1 MGQPSRNEPHQY
13 TTGVPEFELL
23 SIGRDV
29 WTSKLLAGSIAFLLS
44 RDYSQGKEKA
54 FDIGPRGIQVGVIA
68 LVMHRR
74 HWLGLAAIA
83 PMVALESRIARI
95 GVALPSNAAESTAWV
110 NARIVTAAGPVIERG
125 VLIVQGRSIL
135 AVGSSDQVQV
145 PAGVKTIDVAGKW
158 IVPGLVCTHS
168 HVGGVGAADGSAPIQ
183 PGVRILDSINVKE
196 SGFKRALAGGLTT
209 LNIMPGSGHLIS
221 GQTVYC
227 KLRYAGKGPS
237 TIDDILIRD
246 ADGHPLGGLKMA
258 NGTNSQGDA
267 PFPGTRGK
275 SAFLVREQYIKARE
289 YNAKVVAAKGDADKL
304 PPRDLHLESLVEAMQ
319 GKRIVH
325 HHTHR
330 HDDIITVL
338 RLSQEFGFR
347 VVLHHVSEGWKVAN
361 EIAAAKVP
369 CSVIVIDS
377 PGGKLEARDMTF
389 KNGRVLDEA
398 GVRVAFHTDDWITD
412 SRVFNRSAAL
422 AVRAGMN
429 RDRAIEALTIA
440 GAEMLG
446 LEQRIGSLAPGKD
459 ADFAILSGDLFS
471 VYTRVLET
479 WVEGQKA
486 FDLSDPEDALYA
498 EGGQGAG
505 FELNPYLCCFGQSWQ
520 SGGAK

>member
-1 MGQPSRNEPHQY
+1 
-13 TTGVPEFELL
+13 
-23 SIGRDV
+23 
-29 WTSKLLAGSIAFLLS
+29 
-44 RDYSQGKEKA
+44 
-54 FDIGPRGIQVGVIA
+54 
-68 LVMHRR
+68 MHRR
-74 HWLGLAAIA
+74 AWLEATAASA
-83 PMVALESRIARI
+83 TWAALGAC
-95 GVALPSNAAESTAWV
+95 LPRTSLGSPSETKTTAWT
-110 NARIVTAAGPVIERG
+110 NATIVTAQGPVIENG
-125 VLIVQGRSIL
+125 VLVVQGSSIL
-135 AVGSSDQVQV
+135 AVGPQGST
-145 PAGVKTIDVAGKW
+145 PLPTAPGGVDTIDASGKW
-158 IVPGLVCTHS
+158 IMPGLVCTHS
-168 HVGGVGAADGSAPIQ
+168 HLGGGVGAADGSAPIQ
-183 PGVRILDSINVKE
+183 PGVRILDAINVRS

-227 KLRYAGKGPS
+227 KLRYAGDGPA

-246 ADGHPLGGLKMA
+246 ASGEPLGGLKMA
-258 NGTNSQGDA
+258 NGTNSQGES

-289 YNAKVVAAKGDADKL
+289 YHAKVVAAKGDPEKL
-304 PPRDLHLESLVEAMQ
+304 PARDLHLETLVEAMQ
-319 GKRIVH
+319 WKRIVH

-338 RLSQEFGFR
+338 RLAQEFNLR
-347 VVLHHVSEGWKVAN
+347 VVLHHVSEGWKVAK

-369 CSVIVIDS
+369 CSIIVIDS

-422 AVRAGMN
+422 AVRGGM
-429 RDRAIEALTIA
+429 DRGKALEGLTLA

-446 LEQRIGSLAPGKD
+446 LENRLGSLQAGKD
-459 ADFAILSGDLFS
+459 ADFVVWSGDPLS
-471 VYTRVLET
+471 VYSRVLET
-479 WVEGQKA
+479 WVEGEKA

-498 EGGQGAG
+498 EGGLGAG
-505 FELNPYLCCFGQSWQ
+505 EDLDPYLCCFGQSWQ
-520 SGGAK
+520 AGGNQ

>member
-1 MGQPSRNEPHQY
+1 MKTWN
-13 TTGVPEFELL
+13 
-23 SIGRDV
+23 
-29 WTSKLLAGSIAFLLS
+29 
-44 RDYSQGKEKA
+44 
-54 FDIGPRGIQVGVIA
+54 
-68 LVMHRR
+68 RR
-74 HWLGLAAIA
+74 KW
-83 PMVALESRIARI
+83 I
-95 GVALPSNAAESTAWV
+95 GVAASVPCIASNILSARRSLGDEPENTQPIAWTH
-110 NARIVTAAGPVIERG
+110 ARILTATGPMIQDGTLVIYKG
-125 VLIVQGRSIL
+125 TIL
-135 AVGSSDQVQV
+135 AVGSSDATAIPSDAKIVD
-145 PAGVKTIDVAGKW
+145 AKGKW
-158 IVPGLVCTHS
+158 IMPGLVCTHS
-168 HVGGVGAADGSAPIQ
+168 HIGGVGAADGSAPIQ
-183 PGVRILDSINVKE
+183 PGVRILDSINVKD

-221 GQTVYC
+221 GQTIYC

-237 TIDDILIRD
+237 TIEDILIRD
-246 ADGHPLGGLKMA
+246 GEDMPLGGLKMA
-258 NGTNSQGDA
+258 NGTNSQGEA

-289 YNAKVVAAKGDADKL
+289 YHAKRLEADGDPDKM
-304 PPRDLHLESLVEAMQ
+304 PARDLHLESLIEAMQ
-319 GKRIVH
+319 GTRIVH

-347 VVLHHVSEGWKVAN
+347 VVLHHVSEGWKVAK

-389 KNGRVLDEA
+389 KNGHILDQA

-412 SRVFNRSAAL
+412 SRVFSRSAAL

-446 LEQRIGSLAPGKD
+446 LESRIGSLVAGKD
-459 ADFAILSGDLFS
+459 ADFCLLNGDPLS

-479 WVEGQKA
+479 WVEGHKA
-486 FDLSDPEDALYA
+486 FDLANPDDALYA

-505 FELNPYLCCFGQSWQ
+505 FELNPYLCCFGQAWQ
-520 SGGAK
+520 NAGAK

>member
-1 MGQPSRNEPHQY
+1 MHPY
-13 TTGVPEFELL
+13 TRRRFLEQSSLAFPAMALGMTHRSFADSATG
-23 SIGRDV
+23 D
-29 WTSKLLAGSIAFLLS
+29 TLAW
-44 RDYSQGKEKA
+44 Q
-54 FDIGPRGIQVGVIA
+54 
-68 LVMHRR
+68 
-74 HWLGLAAIA
+74 
-83 PMVALESRIARI
+83 
-95 GVALPSNAAESTAWV
+95 
-110 NARIVTAAGPVIERG
+110 NARILTANSAPIDKGT
-125 VLIVQGRSIL
+125 LIVQGTSIL
-135 AVGSSDQVQV
+135 AVGSADSVAI
-145 PAGVKTIDVAGKW
+145 PANAKIIDASGKW
-158 IVPGLVCTHS
+158 IMPGLVCTHS
-168 HVGGVGAADGSAPIQ
+168 HIGGMGAADGSAPIQ
-183 PGVRILDSINVKE
+183 PGVRILDSLNVRN

-237 TIDDILIRD
+237 TIDELLIRD
-246 ADGHPLGGLKMA
+246 ADGTALGGLKMA
-258 NGTNSQGDA
+258 NGTNSIGES

-289 YNAKVVAAKGDADKL
+289 YHAKVVAAKDAPDKM
-304 PPRDLHLESLVEAMQ
+304 PPRDLHMEALVEAMQ
-319 GKRIVH
+319 WKRIVH

-338 RLSQEFGFR
+338 RLAQEFNLR
-347 VVLHHVSEGWKVAN
+347 VVLHHVSEGWKVAK

-389 KNGRVLDEA
+389 RNGKILDEA

-412 SRVFNRSAAL
+412 SRVFTRSAAL

-429 RDRAIEALTIA
+429 RDRAIEGLTIA

-446 LEQRIGSLAPGKD
+446 LENRIGSLSPGKD
-459 ADFAILSGDLFS
+459 ADFAILSGDPLS

-486 FDLSDPEDALYA
+486 FDLSDPQDALYA
-498 EGGQGAG
+498 EGGTGAG
-505 FELNPYLCCFGQSWQ
+505 SDLDPFLCCYAQPWQ
-520 SGGAK
+520 MGGKQ

>member
-1 MGQPSRNEPHQY
+1 VSPYSRRRFLQHA
-13 TTGVPEFELL
+13 
-23 SIGRDV
+23 S
-29 WTSKLLAGSIAFLLS
+29 LAM
-44 RDYSQGKEKA
+44 
-54 FDIGPRGIQVGVIA
+54 PV
-68 LVMHRR
+68 
-74 HWLGLAAIA
+74 LAAGRVPSAWGESLLGETIA
-83 PMVALESRIARI
+83 
-95 GVALPSNAAESTAWV
+95 WQ
-110 NARIVTAAGPVIERG
+110 NARILTAQSSPIEKG
-125 VLIVQGRSIL
+125 TLLVQGSTIL
-135 AVGSSDQVQV
+135 AVGPSDSVAI
-145 PAGVKTIDVAGKW
+145 PPGARSIDVSGKW
-158 IVPGLVCTHS
+158 IMPGLVCTHS
-168 HVGGVGAADGSAPIQ
+168 HIGGMGAADGSAPIQ
-183 PGVRILDSINVKE
+183 PGVRILDSLNVRD

-237 TIDDILIRD
+237 TIEELFIRD
-246 ADGHPLGGLKMA
+246 AEGNGLGGLKMA
-258 NGTNSQGDA
+258 NGTNSIGES

-289 YNAKVVAAKGDADKL
+289 YHAKVVAAKGDADKL
-304 PPRDLHLESLVEAMQ
+304 PPRDLHMEALVEAMQ
-319 GKRIVH
+319 LKRIVH

-338 RLSQEFGFR
+338 RLAQEFNLR
-347 VVLHHVSEGWKVAN
+347 VVLHHVSEGWKVAK
-361 EIAAAKVP
+361 EISAAKVP

-389 KNGRVLDEA
+389 RNGRILDEA

-412 SRVFNRSAAL
+412 SRVFTRSAAL

-429 RDRAIEALTIA
+429 RDRAIEGLTIA

-446 LEQRIGSLAPGKD
+446 LENRIGSLAPGKD
-459 ADFAILSGDLFS
+459 ADFAILSGDPLS

-486 FDLSDPEDALYA
+486 FDLSDPKDALFA
-498 EGGQGAG
+498 EGGTGAG
-505 FELNPYLCCFGQSWQ
+505 SDLDPFLCCYAQPWQ
-520 SGGAK
+520 IGGKQ

>member
-1 MGQPSRNEPHQY
+1 MHPY
-13 TTGVPEFELL
+13 TRRRFLEQSSLAFPAMALGMTHRSFADSATG
-23 SIGRDV
+23 D
-29 WTSKLLAGSIAFLLS
+29 TLAW
-44 RDYSQGKEKA
+44 Q
-54 FDIGPRGIQVGVIA
+54 
-68 LVMHRR
+68 
-74 HWLGLAAIA
+74 
-83 PMVALESRIARI
+83 
-95 GVALPSNAAESTAWV
+95 
-110 NARIVTAAGPVIERG
+110 NARILTANSAPIDKGT
-125 VLIVQGRSIL
+125 LIVQGTSIL
-135 AVGSSDQVQV
+135 AVGSADSVAI
-145 PAGVKTIDVAGKW
+145 PANAKIIDASGKW
-158 IVPGLVCTHS
+158 IMPGLVCTHS
-168 HVGGVGAADGSAPIQ
+168 HIGGMGAADGSAPIQ
-183 PGVRILDSINVKE
+183 PGVRILDSLNVRN

-237 TIDDILIRD
+237 TIDELLIRD
-246 ADGHPLGGLKMA
+246 ADGTALGGLKMA
-258 NGTNSQGDA
+258 NGTNSIGES

-289 YNAKVVAAKGDADKL
+289 YHAKVLAAKDAPDKM
-304 PPRDLHLESLVEAMQ
+304 PPRDLHMEALVEAMQ
-319 GKRIVH
+319 WKRIVH

-338 RLSQEFGFR
+338 RLAQEFNLR
-347 VVLHHVSEGWKVAN
+347 VVLHHVSEGWKVAK

-389 KNGRVLDEA
+389 RNGKILDEA

-412 SRVFNRSAAL
+412 SRVFTRSAAL

-429 RDRAIEALTIA
+429 RDRAIEGLTIA

-446 LEQRIGSLAPGKD
+446 LENRIGSLSPGKD
-459 ADFAILSGDLFS
+459 ADFAILSGDPLS

-486 FDLSDPEDALYA
+486 FDLSDPQDALYA
-498 EGGQGAG
+498 EGGTGAG
-505 FELNPYLCCFGQSWQ
+505 SDLDPFLCCYAQPWQ
-520 SGGAK
+520 MGGKQ

>member
-1 MGQPSRNEPHQY
+1 MAAATS
-13 TTGVPEFELL
+13 L
-23 SIGRDV
+23 S
-29 WTSKLLAGSIAFLLS
+29 
-44 RDYSQGKEKA
+44 
-54 FDIGPRGIQVGVIA
+54 
-68 LVMHRR
+68 
-74 HWLGLAAIA
+74 WLGLA
-83 PMVALESRIARI
+83 VANYSLAQTDQNPASEPI
-95 GVALPSNAAESTAWV
+95 AWV
-110 NARIVTAAGPVIERG
+110 HAKIVTAAGPLINDGTLVI
-125 VLIVQGRSIL
+125 QGKSIL
-135 AVGSSDQVQV
+135 AVGPSKTTPL
-145 PAGVKTIDVAGKW
+145 PAGTKSIDATGKW
-158 IVPGLVCTHS
+158 IMPGLVCTHS
-168 HVGGVGAADGSAPIQ
+168 HIGGVGAADGSSPIQ

-196 SGFKRALAGGLTT
+196 AGFKRALAGGLTT
-209 LNIMPGSGHLIS
+209 LNIMPGSGHLVS

-237 TIDDILIRD
+237 TIEDILIRD
-246 ADGHPLGGLKMA
+246 ENAKPLGGLKMA
-258 NGTNSQGDA
+258 NGTNSQGES

-289 YNAKVVAAKGDADKL
+289 YHAKQVAAKGDPDKM
-304 PPRDLHLESLVEAMQ
+304 PARDLNLEALIEAMQ
-319 GKRIVH
+319 GTRIVH

-347 VVLHHVSEGWKVAN
+347 VVLHHVSEGWKVAK
-361 EIAAAKVP
+361 EIAAAKAP

-377 PGGKLEARDMTF
+377 PGGKLEARDMAF
-389 KNGRVLDEA
+389 KNGRILDEA

-429 RDRAIEALTIA
+429 QDRALEGLTIA

-446 LEQRIGSLAPGKD
+446 LEDRIGSLVTGKD
-459 ADFAILSGDLFS
+459 ADLCILNGDPLS

-486 FDLSDPEDALYA
+486 FDLADPKDALYA

-505 FELNPYLCCFGQSWQ
+505 FELNPYLCCFGQAWQ
-520 SGGAK
+520 KEVTK

>member
-1 MGQPSRNEPHQY
+1 MAAATS
-13 TTGVPEFELL
+13 L
-23 SIGRDV
+23 S
-29 WTSKLLAGSIAFLLS
+29 
-44 RDYSQGKEKA
+44 
-54 FDIGPRGIQVGVIA
+54 
-68 LVMHRR
+68 
-74 HWLGLAAIA
+74 WLGLA
-83 PMVALESRIARI
+83 VANYSLAQTDQNPASEPI
-95 GVALPSNAAESTAWV
+95 AWV
-110 NARIVTAAGPVIERG
+110 HAKIVTAAGPLINDGTLVI
-125 VLIVQGRSIL
+125 QGKSIL
-135 AVGSSDQVQV
+135 AVGPSKTTPL
-145 PAGVKTIDVAGKW
+145 PAGTKSIDATGKW
-158 IVPGLVCTHS
+158 IMPGLVCTHS
-168 HVGGVGAADGSAPIQ
+168 HIGGVGAADGSSPIQ

-196 SGFKRALAGGLTT
+196 AGFKRALAGGLTT
-209 LNIMPGSGHLIS
+209 LNIMPGSGHLVS

-237 TIDDILIRD
+237 TIEDILIRD
-246 ADGHPLGGLKMA
+246 ENAKPLGGLKMA
-258 NGTNSQGDA
+258 NGTNSQGES

-289 YNAKVVAAKGDADKL
+289 YHAKQVAAKGDPDKM
-304 PPRDLHLESLVEAMQ
+304 PARDLNLEALIEAMQ
-319 GKRIVH
+319 GTRIVH

-347 VVLHHVSEGWKVAN
+347 VVLHHVSEGWKVAK
-361 EIAAAKVP
+361 EIAAAKAP

-377 PGGKLEARDMTF
+377 PGGKLEARDMAF
-389 KNGRVLDEA
+389 KNGRILDEA

-429 RDRAIEALTIA
+429 RDRALEGLTIA

-446 LEQRIGSLAPGKD
+446 LEDRIGSLVTGKD
-459 ADFAILSGDLFS
+459 ADLCILNGDPLS

-486 FDLSDPEDALYA
+486 FDLADPKDALYA

-505 FELNPYLCCFGQSWQ
+505 FELNPYLCCFGQAWQ
-520 SGGAK
+520 KEVTK

>member
-1 MGQPSRNEPHQY
+1 MITWNRRKWIGAAAS
-13 TTGVPEFELL
+13 VPC
-23 SIGRDV
+23 
-29 WTSKLLAGSIAFLLS
+29 IAANLLS
-44 RDYSQGKEKA
+44 RKHTLGFESENA
-54 FDIGPRGIQVGVIA
+54 EPIA
-68 LVMHRR
+68 WIHAKIL
-74 HWLGLAAIA
+74 
-83 PMVALESRIARI
+83 
-95 GVALPSNAAESTAWV
+95 
-110 NARIVTAAGPVIERG
+110 TAAGSLINDGTIVIHKG
-125 VLIVQGRSIL
+125 SIL
-135 AVGSSDQVQV
+135 AVGTSDATAI
-145 PAGVKTIDVAGKW
+145 PPGAKIIDAAGKW
-158 IVPGLVCTHS
+158 IMPGLVCTHS
-168 HVGGVGAADGSAPIQ
+168 HIGGVGAADASAPIQ

-237 TIDDILIRD
+237 TIEDILIRD
-246 ADGHPLGGLKMA
+246 NEGKAIGGLKMA
-258 NGTNSQGDA
+258 NGTNSQGEA

-289 YNAKVVAAKGDADKL
+289 YHAKRLAANGDPEKQ

-319 GKRIVH
+319 GTRIVH

-347 VVLHHVSEGWKVAN
+347 VVLHHVSEGWKVAK
-361 EIAAAKVP
+361 EIAAAKAP

-389 KNGRVLDEA
+389 KNGRILDEA

-446 LEQRIGSLAPGKD
+446 LESRIGSLVPGKD
-459 ADFAILSGDLFS
+459 ADFCILSGDPLS

-486 FDLSDPEDALYA
+486 FDLANPDDALYA

-505 FELNPYLCCFGQSWQ
+505 FELNPYLCCFGQAWQQ
-520 SGGAK
+520 SGAK

>member
-1 MGQPSRNEPHQY
+1 MAAATS
-13 TTGVPEFELL
+13 L
-23 SIGRDV
+23 S
-29 WTSKLLAGSIAFLLS
+29 
-44 RDYSQGKEKA
+44 
-54 FDIGPRGIQVGVIA
+54 
-68 LVMHRR
+68 
-74 HWLGLAAIA
+74 WLGLA
-83 PMVALESRIARI
+83 VANYSLAQTDQNPTSEPI
-95 GVALPSNAAESTAWV
+95 AWV
-110 NARIVTAAGPVIERG
+110 HAKIVTAAGPLINDGTLVI
-125 VLIVQGRSIL
+125 QGKSIL
-135 AVGSSDQVQV
+135 AVGPSNTTPL
-145 PAGVKTIDVAGKW
+145 PAGTKSIDANGKW
-158 IVPGLVCTHS
+158 IMPGLVCTHS
-168 HVGGVGAADGSAPIQ
+168 HIGGVGAADGSSPIQ

-196 SGFKRALAGGLTT
+196 AGFKRALAGGLTT
-209 LNIMPGSGHLIS
+209 LNIMPGSGHLVS

-237 TIDDILIRD
+237 TIEDILIRD
-246 ADGHPLGGLKMA
+246 ENAKPLGGLKMA
-258 NGTNSQGDA
+258 NGTNSQGES

-289 YNAKVVAAKGDADKL
+289 YHAKQVAAKGDPDKM
-304 PPRDLHLESLVEAMQ
+304 PARDLHLEALIEAMQ
-319 GKRIVH
+319 GTRIVH

-347 VVLHHVSEGWKVAN
+347 VVLHHVSEGWKVAK
-361 EIAAAKVP
+361 EIAAAKAP

-377 PGGKLEARDMTF
+377 PGGKLEARDMAF
-389 KNGRVLDEA
+389 KNGRILDEA

-412 SRVFNRSAAL
+412 SRIFNRSAAL

-429 RDRAIEALTIA
+429 RDRALEGLTIA

-446 LEQRIGSLAPGKD
+446 LEDRIGSLVAGKD
-459 ADFAILSGDLFS
+459 ADLCILNGDPLS

-486 FDLSDPEDALYA
+486 FDLADPKDALYA

-505 FELNPYLCCFGQSWQ
+505 FELNPYLCCFGQAWQ
-520 SGGAK
+520 KEVTK